1 MTDIKRNIDRF
12 LDEKLRSS
20 GVSKT
25 SEAFSSFLMNRIS
38 EENKKILAES
48 KSDRVVKYVIGSF
61 TALLIGITVLMGV
74 LSGSSASVHSSRE
87 TAVNFSPAIESSN
100 NYLERF
106 ISFIQSIFAGLLNL
120 LGISA
125 SSKSFSIILMIVAVV
140 TLFLA
145 ADKFLMRGKL
155 RSETTMK

>member
-20 GVSKT
+20 GVSGT
-25 SEAFSSFLMNRIS
+25 SDAFGGFLMNRIAD
-38 EENKKILAES
+38 ENKKILAEN
-48 KSDRVVKYVIGSF
+48 KSDRIVKYMIGSF
-61 TALLIGITVLMGV
+61 TALLIGITVLMGL
-74 LSGSSASVHSSRE
+74 LSGSSSSVHSSRE

-106 ISFIQSIFAGLLNL
+106 ISFVQNIFAGLLNL

-125 SSKSFSIILMIVAVV
+125 SSKSFSIILMVVAVV
-140 TLFLA
+140 MLFLA

-155 RSETTMK
+155 RSQATMK

>member
-1 MTDIKRNIDRF
+1 
-12 LDEKLRSS
+12 
-20 GVSKT
+20 
-25 SEAFSSFLMNRIS
+25 MNRI
-38 EENKKILAES
+38 ELENKKILAES

-74 LSGSSASVHSSRE
+74 LSKSSSSPVTGRE
-87 TAVNFSPAIESSN
+87 NAVNFSPAIESSN

-106 ISFIQSIFAGLLNL
+106 ISFVQYIFMSLLNL

-125 SSKSFSIILMIVAVV
+125 SSKSFSIALMIIVVV

-145 ADKFLMRGKL
+145 ADRFLMRGN
-155 RSETTMK
+155 